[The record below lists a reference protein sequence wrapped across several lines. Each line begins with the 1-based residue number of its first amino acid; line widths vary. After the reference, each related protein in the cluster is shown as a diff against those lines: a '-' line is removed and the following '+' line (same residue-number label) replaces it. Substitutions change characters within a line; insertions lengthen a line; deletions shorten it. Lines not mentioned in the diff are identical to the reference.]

1 MTGKAQILVDPFPRV
16 EEMIFTGTS
25 RARLDAVAELV
36 CYWGPGRMPSEDVE
50 GLLPRTDIII
60 GQTHLDRSRI
70 DRAKRL
76 KAVINVKANWEPFI
90 DYEYLQ
96 AKGVYVLTVAP
107 CMGPA
112 VAEWCLGAAIDLG
125 RGITRADGLFRAGKE
140 AYGIA
145 GNRNASS
152 LFGAEIGLIGYGNL
166 GRSLVPLL
174 RPFSP
179 TIRVYDPWLHERYLE
194 AEGVVPAP
202 LDEVLTTSRFL
213 FLLAGVSTDNEG
225 FLNAGKLDRI
235 KKDACVILGSRAEIV
250 DFDALIQRA
259 EARAFRLAVDV
270 YPEEPVPSTASIR
283 KAQQPL
289 LSAHR
294 AGGIPDTYERIATW
308 MAEDIEQIL
317 RGLPPLRLQRA
328 EPTLAAKM
336 RSR

>member
-1 MTGKAQILVDPFPRV
+1 
-16 EEMIFTGTS
+16 MIFTGPS

-36 CYWGPGRMPSEDVE
+36 CYWEPGRMPSEDVE
-50 GLLPRTDIII
+50 RLLPEIDIII
-60 GQTHLDRSRI
+60 GQTHLDRARI

-90 DYEYLQ
+90 DYDYLQ
-96 AKGVYVLTVAP
+96 ARGIYVLTVAP

-125 RGITRADGLFRAGKE
+125 RGITKADGLFRAGKE
-140 AYGIA
+140 AYSLA
-145 GNRNASS
+145 GNRNAVS
-152 LFGAEIGLIGYGNL
+152 LFGAEVGLIGYGNL

-174 RPFSP
+174 RPFGP

-194 AEGVVPAP
+194 AEGVIPAV
-202 LDEVLTTSRFL
+202 LDKVLRSSQYL
-213 FLLAGVSTDNEG
+213 FLLAGVSTENEG
-225 FLNAGKLDRI
+225 FLDADKLDRI

-250 DFDALIQRA
+250 DFPALLKRA
-259 EARAFRLAVDV
+259 QARAFRLTVDV
-270 YPEEPVPSTASIR
+270 YPEEPVPPTDPIR
-283 KAQQPL
+283 KAEHPV

-294 AGGIPDTYERIATW
+294 AGGIPDTYRRMAEW
-308 MAEDIEQIL
+308 MADDIEQIL
-317 RGLPPLRLQRA
+317 KGLPPLRLQRA

>member
-1 MTGKAQILVDPFPRV
+1 MTGKPKILVDPFPRI
-16 EEMIFTGTS
+16 EEMIFTSAS

-36 CYWGPGRMPSEDVE
+36 CYWGDGRMPDEKVE
-50 GLLPRTDIII
+50 WLLPETEIII
-60 GQTHLDRSRI
+60 GQTHLDRDRI

-90 DYEYLQ
+90 DYDYLQ

-125 RGITRADGLFRAGKE
+125 RGITKADALFRAGKE
-140 AYGIA
+140 AYSLA
-145 GNRNASS
+145 GNRDAVS
-152 LFGAEIGLIGYGNL
+152 LFGAEVGLIGYGNL

-174 RPFSP
+174 RPFGT

-194 AEGVVPAP
+194 AEGVIPTS
-202 LDEVLTTSRFL
+202 LDDVLTKSRYL

-225 FLNAGKLDRI
+225 FLDADRLGRI

-250 DFDALIQRA
+250 DFPALLART
-259 EARAFRLAVDV
+259 EAGAFRLAIDV
-270 YPEEPVPSTASIR
+270 YPEEPVPSTAPIR
-283 KAQQPL
+283 KAENPVF
-289 LSAHR
+289 SAHR
-294 AGGIPDTYERIATW
+294 AGGIPDTYARIAEW
-308 MAEDIEQIL
+308 MADDVEQIL
-317 RGLPPLRLQRA
+317 QGLPPLRLQRA

>member
-16 EEMIFTGTS
+16 EEMIFTGPS

-36 CYWGPGRMPSEDVE
+36 CYWEPGRMPSEDVE
-50 GLLPRTDIII
+50 RLLPEIDIII
-60 GQTHLDRSRI
+60 GQTHLDRARI

-90 DYEYLQ
+90 DYDYLQ
-96 AKGVYVLTVAP
+96 ARGIYVLTVAP

-125 RGITRADGLFRAGKE
+125 RGITKADGLFRAGKE
-140 AYGIA
+140 AYSLA
-145 GNRNASS
+145 GNRNAVS
-152 LFGAEIGLIGYGNL
+152 LFGAEVGLIGYGNL

-174 RPFSP
+174 RPFGP

-194 AEGVVPAP
+194 AEGVIPAV
-202 LDEVLTTSRFL
+202 LDKVLRSSQYL
-213 FLLAGVSTDNEG
+213 FLLAGVSTENEG
-225 FLNAGKLDRI
+225 FLDADKLDRI

-250 DFDALIQRA
+250 DFPALLKRA
-259 EARAFRLAVDV
+259 QARAFRLTVDV
-270 YPEEPVPSTASIR
+270 YPEEPVPPTDPIR
-283 KAQQPL
+283 KAEHPV

-294 AGGIPDTYERIATW
+294 AGGIPDTYRRMAEW
-308 MAEDIEQIL
+308 MADDIEQIL
-317 RGLPPLRLQRA
+317 KGLPPLRLQRA